1 VHYPFEGDKLSTSVR
16 RVVELIER
24 NGRSRSAAAEPDRAR
39 FKHTYTV
46 FSPKGGAG
54 TSTIASNLAISL
66 HEAVKEDVL
75 LIDGKHL
82 FGHLALYLNLRTG
95 NSITD
100 LIAQAGSLDE
110 RLIKQVAVKHTSGIN
125 VLPSPNSI
133 SEAQGIRPENLF
145 TVLQALQGT
154 FDHIVIDGGNHL
166 DENAVTYMDASDK
179 ILLVMTPDLA
189 SMRDARLFLELAVTL
204 GYPKD
209 KILLVLNQAGRKADV
224 KESEIEDILKV
235 DIFGTI
241 PADENMALSS
251 LNEGVPIILKKSRHP
266 ISRAIKKITK
276 DLVKVIEPA
285 DGK

>member
-1 VHYPFEGDKLSTSVR
+1 M
-16 RVVELIER
+16 
-24 NGRSRSAAAEPDRAR
+24 
-39 FKHTYTV
+39 
-46 FSPKGGAG
+46 
-54 TSTIASNLAISL
+54 
-66 HEAVKEDVL
+66 
-75 LIDGKHL
+75 
-82 FGHLALYLNLRTG
+82 
-95 NSITD
+95 
-100 LIAQAGSLDE
+100 
-110 RLIKQVAVKHTSGIN
+110 
-125 VLPSPNSI
+125 LPSPTSI
-133 SEAQGIRPENLF
+133 SEAQGIRPESLF

-251 LNEGVPIILKKSRHP
+251 LNEGVPVILKKSRHP
-266 ISRAIKKITK
+266 ISRAIKKIAK

-285 DGK
+285 DNK